1 MTMDTII
8 RKKVLKIQERLG
20 MRIGVNYGSSR
31 IPLVRTTSQA
41 LEVLRDLYKVGLK
54 AFVLPK
60 ELFMGISSA
69 SDLYKGYYGD
79 LLKIRDIA
87 NKFNIELSLHH
98 PSLSDQPDETLKTFC
113 SISSIMDC
121 RTFAIHPTFYPNMPQ
136 DQALRLVVYKI
147 NEIVTGLRSS
157 AKIGIETTGKVSEL
171 GSLEDVIDIV
181 KRTRDT
187 EPVINWA
194 HIHARGSG
202 ALRAEDDFRRV
213 FDKVRGEIGQGWLNN
228 AYFFFSGVSY
238 GPSGEIRHIPLA
250 ESDISL
256 KTLIRQSISFGV
268 KGTLIFEDPQK
279 EKLILRILEDLG
291 DMVR

>member
-20 MRIGVNYGSSR
+20 MKIGINYGSRR
-31 IPLVRTTSQA
+31 IPVVRTTSQA

-54 AFVLPK
+54 AFVLPR
-60 ELFMGISSA
+60 ELFAGISSA

-87 NKFNIELSLHH
+87 GKFNIELSLHH
-98 PSLSDQPDETLKTFC
+98 PSLSDQPDDTLRTFC
-113 SISSIMDC
+113 SIASIMDC
-121 RTFAIHPTFYPNMPQ
+121 RTFIIRPTFYSNMPQ

-147 NEIVTGLRSS
+147 NEIMTGLKTSV
-157 AKIGIETTGKVSEL
+157 KMGIETTGRVNEL
-171 GSLEDVIDIV
+171 GNIEDVIDIV
-181 KRTRDT
+181 KRTKDT
-187 EPVINWA
+187 EPIINWA

-213 FDKVRGEIGQGWLNN
+213 FDKVRAEIGLSWLHN
-228 AYFFFSGVSY
+228 AFFMFSGVSY
-238 GPSGEIRHIPLA
+238 GPSGMIRYVPLS
-250 ESDISL
+250 ESDMSL
-256 KTLIRQSISFGV
+256 KTMIRQSISFGAR
-268 KGTLIFEDPQK
+268 GTLIFEDPDK
-279 EKLILRILEDLG
+279 ERFILSVLDELG

>member
-1 MTMDTII
+1 MVMDTII

-20 MRIGVNYGSSR
+20 MRIGVNYGSNK
-31 IPLVRTTSQA
+31 IPVVRTTSQT

-60 ELFMGISSA
+60 ELFAGISSA
-69 SDLYKGYYGD
+69 SDLYKSYYGD

-87 NKFNIELSLHH
+87 NKFSIELALHH

-113 SISSIMDC
+113 SIASIMDC
-121 RTFAIHPTFYPNMPQ
+121 RTFIIHPTFYSNMPQ

-147 NEIVTGLRSS
+147 NEIVTGLRTS
-157 AKIGIETTGKVSEL
+157 AKIGIETTGRLNEL

-187 EPVINWA
+187 EPVVNWA
-194 HIHARGSG
+194 HVHARGSG
-202 ALRAEDDFRRV
+202 ALRGEDDFRRV
-213 FDKVRGEIGQGWLNN
+213 FDKVRGEVGQSWLSNI
-228 AYFFFSGVSY
+228 YFLFSGVSY
-238 GPSGEIRHIPLA
+238 GPSGMIKHIPLS

-256 KTLIRQSISFGV
+256 KMLIRQSISFGA

-279 EKLILRILEDLG
+279 EKFILKVLEDLG